1 MSEAGPVRAVLLAH
15 GAMARGM
22 VDAVRRISGVEED
35 ALIPLSNDGRSPQ
48 VLQEE
53 LEGLL
58 AEGITVVFTDLAGGS
73 CALAAR
79 KCFSPDH
86 RQVVVSG
93 VNLPILLEFVFNRNL
108 PVEKLVP
115 RLLNRGGG
123 AIKSIPEFPEHVD
136 SPVSD

>member
-1 MSEAGPVRAVLLAH
+1 MSDAGPVRAVLLAH
-15 GAMARGM
+15 GTMARGM

-79 KCFSPDH
+79 KCSSP
-86 RQVVVSG
+86 VVVSG

-115 RLLNRGGG
+115 RLLKHGGG